1 MNPLNR
7 ALELI
12 GANVQTRELL
22 LAALRQIEQALDYSG
37 PIRDD
42 ITGPI
47 ADAMF
52 DANQQLTKALND
64 GTAFE
69 FLYRSKIARE
79 FVLSNP
85 AIPDHVWEPQT
96 TRLLVY
102 LASLSNAAIVGGAY
116 FGDHVILMAKQLAK
130 NGGICHA
137 FEPNRAQAGMLKRN
151 ILLNMLDNV
160 RVNGLALWDESD
172 LSLQLEGDDALAHST
187 LATGTSADA
196 FQTTTIDAYVEAQQ
210 IAQLDLI
217 MIDIE
222 GGELR
227 ALLGAQSQLRRA
239 AEEAPVVV
247 FEMHAAYVDWSN
259 GLEQTPV
266 IQLLMQHGYS
276 VFALR
281 DCNANRPMAGYPIE
295 LIPAADVYLE
305 GPPHGFN
312 MIACKR
318 AGVLDTALFRFC
330 SHVSP
335 KLLAHKDPALHHPLH
350 TLNGQLAHQ

>member
-7 ALELI
+7 ALKLI
-12 GANVQTRELL
+12 GAHEQARELL
-22 LAALRQIEQALDYSG
+22 LESLRKIEQTLSYSG
-37 PIRDD
+37 PTRDD

-52 DANQQLTKALND
+52 DTDQRLTKSLSD
-64 GTAFE
+64 GSIFE

-102 LASLSNAAIVGGAY
+102 LAGLSSTAIVGGAY

-130 NGGICHA
+130 QGGTCHA
-137 FEPNRAQAGMLKRN
+137 FEPNRAQAEMLQRN
-151 ILLNMLDNV
+151 IVLNNLDNV
-160 RVNGLALWDESD
+160 RVNGLALWDESG

-187 LATGTSADA
+187 LATGSPVDS
-196 FQTTTIDAYVEAQQ
+196 FQTTTIDAYVKNQQ

-227 ALLGAQSQLRRA
+227 ALHGAENQLMRTP
-239 AEEAPVVV
+239 EQAPVVV

-266 IQLLMQHGYS
+266 IKLLMQHGYH

-281 DCNANRPMAGYPIE
+281 DCNANRPMAGCPIE
-295 LIPAADVYLE
+295 LIPAAEVYLE

-318 AGVLDTALFRFC
+318 PGVLDSALFRSC
-330 SHVSP
+330 AHVSP
-335 KLLAHKDPALHHPLH
+335 KLLAHKDPALHHPIHERIHELV
-350 TLNGQLAHQ
+350 G